1 MATRESLLRLPDP
14 KSSMWNLTAHY
25 LRQTRKRKGLSGE
38 ALGRALQI
46 SKSKVSRIERGEER
60 LDLDL
65 AMKADK
71 ALGTVDLF
79 MLLVWYASFGHDPEW
94 FPQYVKLEQQAKWLR
109 LYQSQVVSGLFQT
122 EEYARALLT
131 SSIETDVERLVVER
145 LQRQEMLSRE
155 QDPPNVSL
163 LLSQN
168 ALDWPVGSPRIMREQ
183 LGHLLEVA
191 SMPHVMVRVVPRSW
205 ECGAHAGLAGSF
217 QIITGDTWGDA
228 AYTEATGTGRL
239 IASPAEVLKYA
250 LRYERIS
257 GSALNTERS
266 IELIRRV
273 MEAFRD

>member
-1 MATRESLLRLPDP
+1 MATRESLLQLPDP
-14 KSSMWNLTAHY
+14 KSNLWNFSAHY
-25 LRQTRKRKGLSGE
+25 LRQSRKRKGLSGE

-60 LDLDL
+60 LDLAL
-65 AMKADK
+65 AEKADL

-79 MLLVWYASFGHDPEW
+79 ALLVWYASFGHDPEW
-94 FPQYVKLEQQAKWLR
+94 FPQYVKFEQQATWLR
-109 LYQSQVVSGLFQT
+109 LYEAQVISGLFQT
-122 EEYARALLT
+122 EDYARALVA
-131 SSIETDVERLVVER
+131 SSIETDVEGIVMRR
-145 LQRQEMLSRE
+145 LQRQEMLARE
-155 QDPPNVSL
+155 QAPPNVSL

-183 LGHLLEVA
+183 LEYLLNAAEQA
-191 SMPHVMVRVVPRSW
+191 HIMIRVVPRSW

-217 QIITGDTWGDA
+217 QLLTGDPWGEA
-228 AYTEATGTGRL
+228 AYTDAPGTGRL
-239 IASPAEVLKYA
+239 VASPADVLKYA

-257 GSALNTERS
+257 GSALSVERS

>member
-65 AMKADK
+65 AKKADK
-71 ALGTVDLF
+71 ALGTADLF

-94 FPQYVKLEQQAKWLR
+94 FPQYRRFEQQATWLR
-109 LYQSQVVSGLFQT
+109 LYEAEVVSGLFQT
-122 EEYARALLT
+122 EDYARALLV
-131 SSIETDVERLVVER
+131 SSIETDIEGLVMERV
-145 LQRQEMLSRE
+145 QRQEVLARE
-155 QDPPNVSL
+155 GDLPNVSMI
-163 LLSQN
+163 LSQN
-168 ALDWPVGSPRIMREQ
+168 ALEWPVGSPRIMREQ
-183 LGHLLEVA
+183 LGRLLEVA
-191 SMPHVMVRVVPRSW
+191 ELPNVMVRVVPRTW
-205 ECGAHAGLAGSF
+205 ECGAHAGLVGSF
-217 QIITGDTWGDA
+217 HLLTGDTWGEV
-228 AYTEATGTGRL
+228 AYTEAPGTGRL
-239 IASPAEVLKYA
+239 ISSPAEVLKYA

-257 GSALNTERS
+257 GSALSVERS

>member
-14 KSSMWNLTAHY
+14 KSNMWDLTAHY

-46 SKSKVSRIERGEER
+46 SKSKVSRIERGDER
-60 LDLDL
+60 LDLVL
-65 AMKADK
+65 AEKADI

-79 MLLVWYASFGHDPEW
+79 ALLVWYASFGHDPEW
-94 FPQYVKLEQQAKWLR
+94 FPQYVKFEQAATWLR
-109 LYQSQVVSGLFQT
+109 LYEADVVTGLFQT
-122 EEYARALLT
+122 EEYARALMV
-131 SSIETDVERLVVER
+131 SSIETDIESRVLER
-145 LQRQEMLSRE
+145 LQRQEMLTRE
-155 QDPPNVSL
+155 TDLPNISL

-168 ALDWPVGSPRIMREQ
+168 ALEWPVGSPRIMREQ
-183 LGHLLEVA
+183 LGTLLEIA
-191 SMPHVMVRVVPRSW
+191 ELPHVMVRVVPRSW

-217 QIITGDTWGDA
+217 QLLTGEPWGDV
-228 AYTEATGTGRL
+228 AYTEAPGAGRL

-257 GSALNTERS
+257 GSALSIERS